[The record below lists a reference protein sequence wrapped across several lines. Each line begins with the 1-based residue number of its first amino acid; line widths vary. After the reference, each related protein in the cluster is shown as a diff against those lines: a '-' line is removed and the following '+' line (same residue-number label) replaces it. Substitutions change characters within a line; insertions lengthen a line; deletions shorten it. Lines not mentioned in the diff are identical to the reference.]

1 LINIKGEPVLS
12 LPLPLIPNS
21 PSTAGHCTNSLHQ
34 DTVFLMDAAI
44 TRIPYHKDMGKK
56 HSIRI
61 L

>member
-12 LPLPLIPNS
+12 LPLPLIPKS

-44 TRIPYHKDMGKK
+44 TRIPYH
-56 HSIRI
+56 RI
-61 L
+61 WVRNIP